1 MRYKTVTPVAAEP
14 VTLEL
19 TKLHLRVDSDDEDD
33 LILSLIQ
40 SARTY
45 CENYTG
51 RALATQTIE
60 AYLDEFP
67 VADEIEL
74 PRPPLQSVTSV
85 IYKNSDSVSTTM
97 TVTTEYIVDAD
108 SDVGRV
114 VLPYGKSWPSFT
126 AYTVNPIKI
135 KYVAG
140 YTETPEPLKQAMLL
154 IIGHWYANRE
164 DVVTGTVSKS
174 IELASRALMNQYR
187 VRWWG

>member
-1 MRYKTVTPVAAEP
+1 MRYKTVTPVSVEP
-14 VTLEL
+14 VTLEEA
-19 TKLHLRVDSDDEDD
+19 KLHLRVDSDDEDN
-33 LILSLIQ
+33 LIQ
-40 SARTY
+40 SLISTARTY

-51 RALATQTIE
+51 RAFATQTLE

-67 VADEIEL
+67 VGEIEL

-97 TVTTEYIVDAD
+97 TVTTEYIVDSD
-108 SDVGRV
+108 SDVGRI

-135 KYVAG
+135 KYVTG
-140 YTETPEPLKQAMLL
+140 YTAIPESLKQAMLL
-154 IIGHWYANRE
+154 LIGHWYANRE
-164 DVVTGTVSKS
+164 DVITGTISKT
-174 IELASRALMNQYR
+174 IETASRALMNQYR